1 MLTRGASFCA
11 QKRASSVDTHAR
23 GAERE
28 RRQSTLLG
36 AFAHAFDPFGDERD
50 PFRNPSDESDVPGEA
65 PPGVQVGGE
74 EADEAR
80 RAAAAAA
87 ALAATIPPPPPPPP
101 PPPAPPTPPPAP
113 PAREKTLAGTIDRI
127 LEKEFKEEAQ
137 ACVALR
143 RNQLRC
149 FHLGSPLTRPAS
161 LAAAPAAAARGR
173 NSTPRWPTRGKRC
186 SKRWRA

>member
-1 MLTRGASFCA
+1 LLRSPAA
-11 QKRASSVDTHAR
+11 ARASATRHHREAAATLRQRRSAALQGRVALSRALFSHPLCADARYISRSASQHASSFG

-28 RRQSTLLG
+28 RRPGALLG
-36 AFAHAFDPFGDERD
+36 AFAHAFDGFGDERH
-50 PFRNPSDESDVPGEA
+50 RRLSDSSSDVPGEA

-80 RAAAAAA
+80 RAAAQAA

-101 PPPAPPTPPPAP
+101 PPPAPPTPPPGP

-137 ACVALR
+137 ACV
-143 RNQLRC
+143 
-149 FHLGSPLTRPAS
+149 P
-161 LAAAPAAAARGR
+161 
-173 NSTPRWPTRGKRC
+173 
-186 SKRWRA
+186 

>member
-1 MLTRGASFCA
+1 MHG
-11 QKRASSVDTHAR
+11 R

-36 AFAHAFDPFGDERD
+36 AFAHAFDPFGGDERD

-87 ALAATIPPPPPPPP
+87 ALAATIPQPPPPPP

-137 ACVALR
+137 ACVPNLE
-143 RNQLRC
+143 
-149 FHLGSPLTRPAS
+149 RPEHM
-161 LAAAPAAAARGR
+161 
-173 NSTPRWPTRGKRC
+173 RC
-186 SKRWRA
+186 SP